1 VTGTKPLSTVRG
13 VIPVRVLLVDDQQL
27 LIEALATKLSTEPDI
42 VVVGHCTM
50 RHPDPGGLAARLR
63 PDVITIEV
71 AQARDAAALLAMF
84 RTAWAAARFVV
95 LTASRDPD
103 QAVQAARAGADGWVS
118 KESSIDVLTRAL
130 RCASQGHAC
139 FPPEHLGHVLAELR
153 ADVGRA
159 QRRDG
164 PLEVLTPRERD
175 VLMCL
180 AQGHGPAEV
189 ADELGVSAHTVR
201 THTNKIFAKLGV
213 HSRLEAVAVA
223 RDALRQERHNLPP
236 APHESGVPRVIC
248 AQEPLLRA
256 GP

>member
-1 VTGTKPLSTVRG
+1 MTGTKPPSTVRG
-13 VIPVRVLLVDDQQL
+13 VIPVRVMLVDDQQM
-27 LIEALATKLSTEPDI
+27 LIEALAAKLSAEADI

-50 RHPDPGGLAARLR
+50 RDPDPGGLAALLR

-71 AQARDAAALLAMF
+71 AQAGEAAALLTMF
-84 RTAWAAARFVV
+84 RTAWPAARFVV

-103 QAVQAARAGADGWVS
+103 QAVEAARAGADGWVS

-139 FPPEHLGHVLAELR
+139 FPPEQLGHVLDELR

-180 AQGHGPAEV
+180 AHGHGPTETAL
-189 ADELGVSAHTVR
+189 ELGVSAHTVR

-213 HSRLEAVAVA
+213 HSRLEAVALA
-223 RDALRQERHNLPP
+223 REALRRSQPP
-236 APHESGVPRVIC
+236 ASPESGVPAVIPV
-248 AQEPLLRA
+248 QEPLLRA

>member
-1 VTGTKPLSTVRG
+1 VTGTKPLSTVGG
-13 VIPVRVLLVDDQQL
+13 VIPVRVLLVDDQQML
-27 LIEALATKLSTEPDI
+27 VEALAAKLSTTPDI

-50 RHPDPGGLAARLR
+50 RDPHPGGLAALLR

-71 AQARDAAALLAMF
+71 AQAGDAATLLTMF
-84 RTAWAAARFVV
+84 RTAWPAARFVV

-118 KESSIDVLTRAL
+118 KESSIDVLTHAL

-139 FPPEHLGHVLAELR
+139 FPPEHLGHVLGELR

-180 AQGHGPAEV
+180 AQGRGPV
-189 ADELGVSAHTVR
+189 DIADELGVSAHTVR

-213 HSRLEAVAVA
+213 HSRLEAVALA
-223 RDALRQERHNLPP
+223 RGALRQERNSLRP
-236 APHESGVPRVIC
+236 ASGVPIVIPVH
-248 AQEPLLRA
+248 EPISSA

>member
-1 VTGTKPLSTVRG
+1 MTGTKPLSTVRG
-13 VIPVRVLLVDDQQL
+13 VIPVRVLLVDDQQML
-27 LIEALATKLSTEPDI
+27 VEALAAKLSTTPDI

-50 RHPDPGGLAARLR
+50 RDPHPGGLAAVAR
-63 PDVITIEV
+63 PDVITVEV
-71 AQARDAAALLAMF
+71 AQAGDAASLFTIF
-84 RTAWAAARFVV
+84 RTAWPAARFVV

-118 KESSIDVLTRAL
+118 KESSIDVLTHAL

-139 FPPEHLGHVLAELR
+139 FPSEHLGHVLGELR
-153 ADVGRA
+153 ADVGRV

-180 AQGHGPAEV
+180 AQGRGPAEI

-201 THTNKIFAKLGV
+201 THANKIFAKLGV
-213 HSRLEAVAVA
+213 HSRLEAVAMA
-223 RDALRQERHNLPP
+223 RGALHSSSPP
-236 APHESGVPRVIC
+236 ASDVPIVIP
-248 AQEPLLRA
+248 AQEPISSA

>member
-13 VIPVRVLLVDDQQL
+13 VIPVRVLLVDDQQML
-27 LIEALATKLSTEPDI
+27 VEALAAKLSTTPDI

-50 RHPDPGGLAARLR
+50 RDPDPGRLAAVAR
-63 PDVITIEV
+63 PDVITVEV
-71 AQARDAAALLAMF
+71 AQAGDAASLFTIF
-84 RTAWAAARFVV
+84 RTAWPAARFVV

-118 KESSIDVLTRAL
+118 KESSIDVLTHAL

-139 FPPEHLGHVLAELR
+139 FPSEHLGHVLGELR
-153 ADVGRA
+153 ADVGRV

-175 VLMCL
+175 VLICL
-180 AQGHGPAEV
+180 AQGRGLAEI

-213 HSRLEAVAVA
+213 HSRLEAVAMV
-223 RDALRQERHNLPP
+223 RGALRRSAPP
-236 APHESGVPRVIC
+236 ASDVGIVIP
-248 AQEPLLRA
+248 AQEPISSA